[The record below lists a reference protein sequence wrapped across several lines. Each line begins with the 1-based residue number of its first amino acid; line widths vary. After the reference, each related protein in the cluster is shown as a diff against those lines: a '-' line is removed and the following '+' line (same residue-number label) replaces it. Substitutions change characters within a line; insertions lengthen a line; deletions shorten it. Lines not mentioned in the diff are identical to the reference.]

1 MKRMAQVSAIAALA
15 LLLAMP
21 IAGAYVDTGME
32 GLWTGS
38 TGGGQLTL
46 LLGSGGTF
54 ISIFQADETYRQAGG
69 FSVDT
74 DNMYLTMSDGSSSTL
89 AYGFA
94 EGVLTLSGEG
104 LDAELGRIDFISED
118 GLAGVWIVESPDGAG
133 SGLIAMDAQGGF
145 VSVDAQTGEAA
156 KGIYLTD
163 QADLLVAYQDET
175 SMQLGYRLD
184 ASNGLMTLT
193 NTGDGTTVTLV
204 RFVSPA
210 TE

>member
-1 MKRMAQVSAIAALA
+1 MKRMAMVCALVVLA

-21 IAGAYVDTGME
+21 MAGADVDTGME
-32 GLWTGS
+32 GLWTAP

-54 ISIFQADETYRQAGG
+54 ISIFEADETYRQAGI
-69 FSVDT
+69 FSVDI

-94 EGVLTLSGEG
+94 EGTLTLSGEG
-104 LDAELGRIDFISED
+104 LDAELQRSDFTFKD
-118 GLAGVWIVESPDGAG
+118 DFTGVWVVDTSDGAG
-133 SGLIAMDAQGGF
+133 PGLVAMDGNGGF
-145 VSVDAQTGEAA
+145 ASVDAETGEAA
-156 KGIYLTD
+156 KGIYLPD
-163 QADLLVAYQDET
+163 HGDLLVAYQDGT
-175 SMQLGYRLD
+175 SMQVGYQLD
-184 ASNGLMTLT
+184 ASNGRLTLT
-193 NTGDGTTVTLV
+193 DPDNGSSVSLN

>member
-1 MKRMAQVSAIAALA
+1 MKRMAQVSAIAVLA

-21 IAGAYVDTGME
+21 TAGAYVDTGTE

-118 GLAGVWIVESPDGAG
+118 GLAGVWIVDAPDGAG
-133 SGLIAMDAQGGF
+133 SGLIAMDAKGGF

-156 KGIYLTD
+156 KGIYLTN
-163 QADLLVAYQDET
+163 QGDLLVAYQDGT

-184 ASNGLMTLT
+184 AANGLMTLT
-193 NTGDGTTVTLV
+193 NTGDGTTVKLV